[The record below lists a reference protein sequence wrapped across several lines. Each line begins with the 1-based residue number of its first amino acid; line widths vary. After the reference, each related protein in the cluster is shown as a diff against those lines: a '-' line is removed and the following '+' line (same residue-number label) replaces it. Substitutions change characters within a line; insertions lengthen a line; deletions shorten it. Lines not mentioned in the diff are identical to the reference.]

1 MTSINVKELLN
12 NFLDNGKIIIAI
24 DSNTEGTVLPDFL
37 QNSIQVKLNLSHKFH
52 TTVFE
57 IDDDKVTVDLT
68 FSGNKFMCTIPLKSI
83 YYVAMAEE
91 PLDGIEIIENMPFE
105 LIKLSY
111 ELALAEEA
119 DMELEDK
126 TIDFLANIPS
136 DKAEAISKNLQIDE
150 DSVKPSTTS
159 DLSNKLF
166 ADFMSMVSHDRVRE
180 SLSDIATKIHS
191 SKTRRSNKRA
201 KGTNEIKLTKKHFNK
216 DKR

>member
-83 YYVAMAEE
+83 YYVAMAAE
-91 PLDGIEIIENMPFE
+91 PLDGIEIVENMPFE

-126 TIDFLANIPS
+126 TIDFLSNIPS
-136 DKAEAISKNLQIDE
+136 DKAEAISKNLQLEE
-150 DSVKPSTTS
+150 DIVKPSTDS